1 MKVLHAFQ
9 NLEEANLAI
18 SFLESEGVQATI
30 WDQNV
35 SSLYPLFNPSIGMVR
50 IAVDEADLPIAQ
62 QTLKAYFSMLDGDS

>member
-9 NLEEANLAI
+9 NLEEANLAV
-18 SFLESEGVQATI
+18 SFLESEGVHASI

-50 IAVDEADLPIAQ
+50 VAVDEADFSKAQ
-62 QTLKAYFSMLDGDS
+62 QTLDVYFSMLEQED